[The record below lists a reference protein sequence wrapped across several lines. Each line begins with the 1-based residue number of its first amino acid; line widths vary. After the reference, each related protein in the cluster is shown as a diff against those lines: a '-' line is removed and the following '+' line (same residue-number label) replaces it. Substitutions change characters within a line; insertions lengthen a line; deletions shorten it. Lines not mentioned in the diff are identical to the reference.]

1 VSLCQLHNAHG
12 KTNENVSAV
21 TMATFNQHKP
31 LEDEPQRLAAA
42 PYGRLV
48 RQQRLPSPNSSCSTA
63 TLRSFLGHLL
73 EPKEKDPSNN
83 NNNTALGSECLYS

>member
-21 TMATFNQHKP
+21 TKATFN
-31 LEDEPQRLAAA
+31 
-42 PYGRLV
+42 RLV